1 MAPSSPEALALETI
15 GLFKRFGGLQATN
28 DVSLT
33 VEPGEVRGL
42 IGPNGA
48 GKTTLVNLVTG
59 VHAPDAGEIKLAG
72 KSLAGCSMHEIA
84 RLGLVRSFQVTRLFG
99 NMTVRENLMTAFLAR
114 RPAGADDGE
123 ALTESMIALIKLG
136 HLADAQAKKLS
147 GGQRALLQM
156 AVGFMVPGSCYV
168 LDEPFAGINPVIKD
182 AMIDM
187 IVDVNKRHG
196 ATFLVVSHE
205 MAVIRRL
212 CPKVTVMMEGRV
224 AAHGTLDEVARLPEV
239 IAGYLGKSL
248 E

>member
-1 MAPSSPEALALETI
+1 MAPHQKVWALETI
-15 GLFKRFGGLQATN
+15 GLRKRFGGLLANN

-33 VEPGEVRGL
+33 VDQGEVRGL

-59 VHAPDAGEIKLAG
+59 VHPADAGEVKLAG
-72 KSLAGCSMHEIA
+72 RSLRGCDMHEIA
-84 RLGLVRSFQVTRLFG
+84 RMGLVRSFQVTRLFG
-99 NMTVRENLMTAFLAR
+99 SMTVRENLMTAFLAR
-114 RPAGADDGE
+114 RSPEAGDGE
-123 ALTESMIALIKLG
+123 ERTESMIKVTTLG
-136 HLADAQAKKLS
+136 HLADTPAKKLS

-156 AVGFMVPGSCYV
+156 ACGFMVPSSCYV

-187 IVDVNKRHG
+187 IVDVNKRTG

-212 CPKVTVMMEGRV
+212 CPQVTVMMEGRV
-224 AAHGTLDEVARLPEV
+224 AAQGTLDEVARLPDV
-239 IAGYLGKSL
+239 ISGYLGKSL

>member
-1 MAPSSPEALALETI
+1 MSSGQVWALETQ
-15 GLFKRFGGLQATN
+15 GLRKRFGGLLATN

-33 VEPGEVRGL
+33 VAPGEIRGL

-59 VHAPDAGEIKLAG
+59 VHAPDAGEVKLG
-72 KSLAGCSMHEIA
+72 RQSLRGLGMHQIA

-99 NMTVRENLMTAFLAR
+99 NMTVRENLLTSFLAR
-114 RPAGADDGE
+114 RDKGSGDGG
-123 ALTESMIALIKLG
+123 ALTESMIELTKLG

-156 AVGFMVPGSCYV
+156 ASGFMVPGTCYV

-182 AMIDM
+182 AIIDM
-187 IVDVNKRHG
+187 ILDVNRRHG
-196 ATFLVVSHE
+196 ATFLIVSHE
-205 MAVIRRL
+205 MSIVRRL
-212 CPKVTVMMEGRV
+212 CPLVTVMMEGRV
-224 AAHGTLDEVARLPEV
+224 AAQGTLDEVARLPEV
-239 IAGYLGKSL
+239 IAGYLGKAL